1 MIAESKTILW
11 NGPVGVF
18 EIDNFAK
25 GSRALAEAIVEAT
38 KKGAFSLIGGGDS
51 VACHQQVRPGR
62 PGQLRLD
69 GRRRAARIHGRH
81 RAPGRG
87 GYPQAAPVPVSCYPP
102 AVLDARTA
110 ACSYSAANPRPRKGP
125 DGKYHPDQLYAIMR
139 LHIKAYRDSLG
150 AYERETG
157 HKKTNQP
164 TGFYSLDKVG
174 SMPPSAGTNPQR
186 RITAAGDRP
195 MRRPES
201 GMARCIRF
209 RTKKRIRSGGPA
221 EAIFHGKR
229 PPAKDRAA
237 GCFPAARQTLHRRDP
252 ALLAR
257 DLMIEAT
264 IAGSEA
270 VEDIM
275 PIALARSV
283 ALFRPPASSER
294 RSGTRGSTAGYR
306 FQRNP
311 PRVEATFPFMYTIN
325 GRRRAVCF

>member
-1 MIAESKTILW
+1 
-11 NGPVGVF
+11 
-18 EIDNFAK
+18 
-25 GSRALAEAIVEAT
+25 
-38 KKGAFSLIGGGDS
+38 
-51 VACHQQVRPGR
+51 
-62 PGQLRLD
+62 
-69 GRRRAARIHGRH
+69 
-81 RAPGRG
+81 
-87 GYPQAAPVPVSCYPP
+87 
-102 AVLDARTA
+102 
-110 ACSYSAANPRPRKGP
+110 
-125 DGKYHPDQLYAIMR
+125 MR

-237 GCFPAARQTLHRRDP
+237 GCFPAARQTLHRRNRP
-252 ALLAR
+252 YLLR
-257 DLMIEAT
+257 LMIEAT
-264 IAGSEA
+264 MACFI
-270 VEDIM
+270 
-275 PIALARSV
+275 
-283 ALFRPPASSER
+283 
-294 RSGTRGSTAGYR
+294 GTTIWHPGSTAGYR

-325 GRRRAVCF
+325 GRRRALCLKPPA